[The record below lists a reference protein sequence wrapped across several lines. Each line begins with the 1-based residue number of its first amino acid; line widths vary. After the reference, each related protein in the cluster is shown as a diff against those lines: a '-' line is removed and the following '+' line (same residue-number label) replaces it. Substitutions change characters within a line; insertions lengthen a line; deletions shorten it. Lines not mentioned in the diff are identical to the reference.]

1 MRVFFIEDKM
11 YIATT
16 TVGNY
21 SKVLKQIIADWG
33 EKFVFYKER
42 SKTKFGTLPFP
53 ARVEL
58 SFSRP
63 LPVPYR
69 AILKAYVCVSDV
81 KYILDLPSTAFD
93 MDDTT
98 FTDKIQ
104 INGEPDVY
112 IAMKEVTDMYWRRI
126 AAEVRK
132 HGFDSNYEFPGK
144 IELTVTSKYFTV
156 QINYK

>member
-1 MRVFFIEDKM
+1 M

-63 LPVPYR
+63 LPVTYR

-156 QINYK
+156 QIYYK

>member
-69 AILKAYVCVSDV
+69 AILKAYVCASDV
-81 KYILDLPSTAFD
+81 TYILDLPSTAFD